1 MMEWITLWIN
11 LSKSQIDTV
20 KSILTDSLRL
30 EPDIYE
36 KLSDVPSK
44 YLSSVAEKWVLD
56 DKEILGILSEI
67 EKYENSNDTHV
78 Y

>member
-1 MMEWITLWIN
+1 MWIN
-11 LSKSQIDTV
+11 LTKSQIATV

-56 DKEILGILSEI
+56 DKEILDIVSEI
-67 EKYENSNDTHV
+67 EKYENSNDTHA

>member
-1 MMEWITLWIN
+1 MTLWIN
-11 LSKSQIDTV
+11 LSKSQIATV

-56 DKEILGILSEI
+56 DKEILGIVSEI
-67 EKYENSNDTHV
+67 EKYENSNDTHA